1 MTTSTRFDLEN
12 HVANKDR
19 GDMAKTIDCIRDIL
33 SPCVTTKL
41 GLHLAGFEMQVCSE
55 ILIVITDE

>member
-1 MTTSTRFDLEN
+1 
-12 HVANKDR
+12 
-19 GDMAKTIDCIRDIL
+19 MAKTIDCIRDIL
-33 SPCVTTKL
+33 SPCFTTKL